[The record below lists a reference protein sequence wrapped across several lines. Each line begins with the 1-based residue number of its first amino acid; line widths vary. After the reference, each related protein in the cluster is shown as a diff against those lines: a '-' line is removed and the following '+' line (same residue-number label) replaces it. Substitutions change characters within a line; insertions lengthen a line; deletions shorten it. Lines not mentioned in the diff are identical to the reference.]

1 MHLGTNLLLDVLADL
16 VIKFELLVDFL
27 EFVLI
32 EITALECVFAGWQ
45 RRREEVE
52 EGLGWVRLADETSA
66 VGVYSIQFRNYPIIK
81 WNENSLLLRCFL
93 ISNSLVRSL
102 SSFHLI
108 SVPIARSY
116 TKSPA

>member
-16 VIKFELLVDFL
+16 VIKFELLVDFF

-45 RRREEVE
+45 RRREEIE

-66 VGVYSIQFRNYPIIK
+66 VGSTQFRNYPIIK

-93 ISNSLVRSL
+93 ISNSLV
-102 SSFHLI
+102 
-108 SVPIARSY
+108 
-116 TKSPA
+116 K